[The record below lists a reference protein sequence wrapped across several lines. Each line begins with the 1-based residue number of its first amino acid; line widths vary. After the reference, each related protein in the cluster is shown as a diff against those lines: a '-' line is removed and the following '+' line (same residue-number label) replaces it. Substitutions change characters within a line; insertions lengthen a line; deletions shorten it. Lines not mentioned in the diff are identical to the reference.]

1 MGNKEGDKNM
11 FHGFYNLASGMLYQN
26 RNLNTISNNMTNVST
41 PGYKSD
47 RLVST
52 TFKDEML
59 YRNGNRNKSNPTQIG
74 SVSMIR
80 SVGVTKTSYNQGNVE
95 ETGNNL
101 DFALTQPGFFAVQ
114 DKDGNRLYTRNGS
127 FGVDQE
133 GYLSLSSQGRVLGE
147 DGNPIEM
154 TTDRITVD
162 KSGNIYELPLKG
174 VGGDEE
180 GTESE
185 EEEPVLLGKIG
196 VFNFNDYTQLV
207 KGNNGTF
214 KATEDGTVVNGGIQ
228 WKSIE
233 RSNIDPM
240 EEMTAMMTSQRAS
253 QSAAQVLKMYDQLMG
268 KIVSDI
274 GRV

>member
-1 MGNKEGDKNM
+1 M

-26 RNLNTISNNMTNVST
+26 RNLNTISNNMVNVST

-47 RLVST
+47 QMVST
-52 TFKDEML
+52 TFRDEML
-59 YRNGNRNKSNPTQIG
+59 YRNGNRNKSNPYQIG

-101 DFALTQPGFFAVQ
+101 DFALTQPGFFAIQ

-127 FGVDQE
+127 FTTDEE
-133 GYLSLSSQGRVLGE
+133 GYLCLSSIGRVLGE
-147 DGNPIEM
+147 DGSPIEM
-154 TTDRITVD
+154 TTDRISVD
-162 KSGNIYELPLKG
+162 KSGNIYEVPLKG
-174 VGGDEE
+174 LGGDEE

-185 EEEPVLLGKIG
+185 DAEPVLIGKIG

-214 KATEDGTVVNGGIQ
+214 KTTEEGTAVNGGIQ
-228 WKSIE
+228 WKSLE
-233 RSNIDPM
+233 RSNIDPI
-240 EEMTAMMTSQRAS
+240 EQMTAMMSSQRAS

-268 KIVSDI
+268 RIVNDI
-274 GRV
+274 GRI